1 MNPTLLMQF
10 LLYNSFICYSCLSFP
25 QNLKALYLI
34 SRLFFFFLEEK
45 EVTVDSVKTRT
56 SIYAFSP
63 SFQVQHPDVFCALG
77 FAVSVTAPG
86 KFSLPVSFLQQA
98 GDLLG

>member
-1 MNPTLLMQF
+1 M
-10 LLYNSFICYSCLSFP
+10 I
-25 QNLKALYLI
+25 
-34 SRLFFFFLEEK
+34 
-45 EVTVDSVKTRT
+45 VDSMKIRT
-56 SIYAFSP
+56 PIYAFSP
-63 SFQVQHPDVFCALG
+63 SFQVQHPVVLCALR

>member
-1 MNPTLLMQF
+1 M
-10 LLYNSFICYSCLSFP
+10 
-25 QNLKALYLI
+25 
-34 SRLFFFFLEEK
+34 
-45 EVTVDSVKTRT
+45 TVDSVKTRTSIYAT